1 MSGADRSLLR
11 RLADWDPKGV
21 PVTSI
26 YLTVDGRRFPRRV
39 DYEMRLDE
47 LVRRARSAAEGLKAP
62 ARRSVEADLE
72 RISGLVRS
80 EFERGGT
87 RGLAMFAASAADL
100 WEEVR
105 LARPVRDRAVVAPQA
120 DLAPLEAVV
129 EMYRPT
135 CIALVDSEKARVFLA
150 QLGEVEEI
158 ADLFDDVPGRH
169 DQGGWSQMRMQ
180 RHVDVHRHEHLKR
193 VAEALFKLWKR
204 RGFDRV
210 VLGGPGEVPRELE
223 PMLHE
228 YVRSR
233 IAERITMPMHVTID
247 DVRRRTLEVEEELER
262 RAEQAKIAE
271 VSGAVGSGD
280 RGVAGL
286 EPTLEALA
294 EGRAGEVVVAI
305 DLSAPGRVCPSCGRL
320 TIRTGRCPRC
330 GSRTAEVPDV
340 VEAAVAAAL
349 RSGSRVEIVTEDG
362 AMEALEGVGA
372 LLRF

>member
-1 MSGADRSLLR
+1 MTGADRSLLR
-11 RLADWDPKGV
+11 RLAGWDPKGA

-26 YLTVDGRRFPRRV
+26 YLTVDGRRYPRRV
-39 DYEMRLDE
+39 DYEVRLDE
-47 LVRRARSAAEGLKAP
+47 LLRRARTAASGLGEP
-62 ARRSVEADLE
+62 GRRSVEADLE

-87 RGLAMFAASAADL
+87 RGLAMYAASAVDL

-105 LARPVRDRAVVAPQA
+105 LPRPVRDRAVVAPQA
-120 DLAPLEAVV
+120 DLSPLEAVV

-150 QLGEVEEI
+150 ELGEVEEI
-158 ADLFDDVPGRH
+158 ADLFDEVPGRH
-169 DQGGWSQMRMQ
+169 EKGGWSQMRMQ
-180 RHVDVHRHEHLKR
+180 RHVDVHRHDHLKR

-210 VLGGPGEVPRELE
+210 ILGGPGEVPRELE
-223 PMLHE
+223 PKLHE

-233 IAERITMPMHVTID
+233 IADRIAMPMHVTLD
-247 DVRRRTLEVEEELER
+247 EVRRRTLEVEEELER

-271 VSGAVGSGD
+271 VSGAVGSGE

-305 DLSAPGRVCPSCGRL
+305 DLSAPGRACPSCGRL
-320 TIRTGRCPRC
+320 TTRTGRCPRC
-330 GSRTAEVPDV
+330 GSRTEEVPDV
-340 VEAAVAAAL
+340 VDAAVAAAL
-349 RSGSRVEIVTEDG
+349 RSGSRVEIVTQDG